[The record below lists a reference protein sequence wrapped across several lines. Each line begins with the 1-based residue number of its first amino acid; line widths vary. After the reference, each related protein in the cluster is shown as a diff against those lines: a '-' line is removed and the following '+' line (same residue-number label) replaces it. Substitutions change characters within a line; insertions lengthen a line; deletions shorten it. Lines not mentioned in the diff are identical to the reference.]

1 MELSYFESLI
11 ADLETNLDKV
21 QLHHLE
27 LEKFITWSMDEV
39 YSLSQTGENDDLKM
53 QIVAL
58 EYRTRLLL
66 ERCNKVG
73 LN

>member
-1 MELSYFESLI
+1 MELTYFESLI
-11 ADLETNLDKV
+11 TDLEGNLNKV

-27 LEKFITWSMDEV
+27 LEKFISWSMDEV
-39 YSLSQTGENDDLKM
+39 YRMSKSGENNDLKM
-53 QIVAL
+53 TIVAL

-66 ERCNKVG
+66 ERCVKVG

>member
-1 MELSYFESLI
+1 MALSYFESLI
-11 ADLETNLDKV
+11 ADLECNLDSV
-21 QLHHLE
+21 QLHYLE
-27 LEKFITWSMDEV
+27 LEKFISWSMDEV
-39 YSLSQTGENDDLKM
+39 YRLSKSGENNDLEM